1 MSAFLDTTA
10 RGILQRPSKLQ
21 RFEKGEISGAIVR
34 RQQTRRK
41 IQIDDDEDD
50 ENEDEDDVED
60 DVEEKSLKKS
70 RSILDAPK
78 DTHDK
83 FIEVL
88 RNGIADA
95 KAKYPDKIIVVVADG
110 GGPHTV
116 EPSTTLRASAV
127 SKKEMREELTRAGKM
142 RQEEKCNVN
151 DLKRRYIDSNI
162 VLNQWTVAELVCL
175 ELEAILM
182 FLPLNHPALNP
193 IEQVWRGLKQA
204 YRGCEL
210 EKNVRNMQAVVESA
224 MLQKGDYAFVNSKE
238 AIERRLTRT
247 RIIRRHLIAH
257 PTSKK
262 IPSENAIQKK
272 GFVVSG
278 GPKMSSIPSYFK
290 KPFKDESL
298 LSMQLHSHYL
308 NQARLKQ
315 LRRGKVISVAFFSF
329 CLIFFKYVNL
339 EVDVAPG
346 SF

>member
-1 MSAFLDTTA
+1 M
-10 RGILQRPSKLQ
+10 Q
-21 RFEKGEISGAIVR
+21 RFENGEISGAIVR

-41 IQIDDDEDD
+41 IETD
-50 ENEDEDDVED
+50 NEDEDED
-60 DVEEKSLKKS
+60 EDENGAKEKSIKKS

-78 DTHDK
+78 DTHEK

-95 KAKYPDKIIVVVADG
+95 KAKYPDKIIVVIADG

-116 EPSTTLRASAV
+116 EPSTTLRASAM

-142 RQEEKCNVN
+142 REEEKCNVN

-175 ELEAILM
+175 ELEAVMI

-308 NQARLKQ
+308 NKARLKQ
-315 LRRGKVISVAFFSF
+315 QRRGQVSLIVLF
-329 CLIFFKYVNL
+329 CLCCLTSLVCEFGQRC
-339 EVDVAPG
+339 G

>member
-1 MSAFLDTTA
+1 MSAFLDSTA
-10 RGILQRPSKLQ
+10 RGILQRPSKSQ
-21 RFEKGEISGAIVR
+21 RFEEGEVSGAIVR

-41 IQIDDDEDD
+41 IQIDDDEDEGED
-50 ENEDEDDVED
+50 DEDF
-60 DVEEKSLKKS
+60 EEKSLKKS
-70 RSILDAPK
+70 RSILDSPK
-78 DTHDK
+78 DTHEK
-83 FIEVL
+83 FVQVL

-95 KAKYPDKIIVVVADG
+95 KAKYPDKIVVVVADG

-116 EPSTTLRASAV
+116 EPSTTLRASAM
-127 SKKEMREELTRAGKM
+127 SRKKMREELIRVGKLKEK
-142 RQEEKCNVN
+142 EECSAK

-162 VLNQWTVAELVCL
+162 ALNQWTVAELVCL
-175 ELEAILM
+175 ELGAVMM

-210 EKNVRNMQAVVESA
+210 EKNIRNMESVVELA
-224 MLQKGDYAFVNSKE
+224 MLQKGDFAFVNAKE

-247 RIIRRHLIAH
+247 RTIRRHLIAH
-257 PTSKK
+257 PTLKS

-278 GPKMSSIPSYFK
+278 GPKMSAIPFYFK
-290 KPFKDESL
+290 KPFQDKSL

-315 LRRGKVISVAFFSF
+315 QRRGEVK
-329 CLIFFKYVNL
+329 CLFLPTVSLTPLAVREFENRC
-339 EVDVAPG
+339 G
-346 SF
+346 SI